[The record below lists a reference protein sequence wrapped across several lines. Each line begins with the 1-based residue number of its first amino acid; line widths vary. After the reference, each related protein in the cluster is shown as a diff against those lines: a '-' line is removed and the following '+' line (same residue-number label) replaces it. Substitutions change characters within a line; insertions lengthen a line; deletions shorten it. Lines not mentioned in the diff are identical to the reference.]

1 MSTRSGFIEQRDV
14 ASLEVLRSRV
24 EGALRVG
31 YLSAV
36 SEAIGTKVA
45 RVAAAEA
52 IDGFASDCCAVTE
65 QTSLSEGC
73 AHAKSGEKKTDPGF
87 VHQVSIRASVCCC
100 ELLVVGQVFVVGSIV
115 SRVAFFFCSNLVT
128 SLLVLR

>member
-45 RVAAAEA
+45 RVAAAQA
-52 IDGFASDCCAVTE
+52 IDGFASDCRAVTE

-87 VHQVSIRASVCCC
+87 VHQVLIRASVCCC
-100 ELLVVGQVFVVGSIV
+100 ELLVVQVFRGSIV
-115 SRVAFFFCSNLVT
+115 SLVAFFCSNLVVT
-128 SLLVLR
+128 CYFLLVLR